1 MAKQTKS
8 IKTQSI
14 ASLDSY
20 IKQVISGKKSFKNV
34 FQSISKMIL
43 GDQKKIKKV
52 IVNGRTTY
60 NLISSEQKRSK

>member
-20 IKQVISGKKSFKNV
+20 IKQVISGKKSFENV
-34 FQSISKMIL
+34 FQSISKIIL